1 MSSRDSIY
9 DELDV
14 PTVINAVGS
23 HTRISGSLMRRE
35 AAEAMVRA
43 AEEFVHI
50 GTLQGRASD
59 LISEATGAE
68 AGIVTNGA
76 AAGLTLA
83 SAACIAGDDYTTMSR
98 LPNTERIAN
107 EIVIPRAH
115 RNQYDVAFR
124 ASGARLVGVGLNE
137 LHPFEGGSE
146 SVEPWELDSAITDD
160 TVAVAYVDRPHNLL
174 DLSEVVEIAH
184 ANDVP
189 VIVDAAAEL
198 PPSSN
203 LTRYVD
209 TGADLVVFS
218 GGKAIRGPQSSG
230 MLAGRRDL
238 VQSAALQMFPTG
250 VDEAVWDPPE
260 QLIDTDALDG
270 MPRHGIGRGM
280 KVGKEEIVGF
290 VKALH
295 LFLEEDDDEVLGRW
309 NARARDVSAELADVD
324 VFDVTLT
331 NEGDRDGL
339 STVIVS
345 VEEESSGPSALE
357 LVTALREESPQIF
370 VGEGHVHD
378 GVFTINTQYLT
389 DDQADHVVDRIVA
402 RYR

>member
-1 MSSRDSIY
+1 MSTRDNIY

-14 PTVINAVGS
+14 PTVVNAVGS
-23 HTRISGSLMRRE
+23 HTRISGSLMRPE

-59 LISEATGAE
+59 LISEATGSE
-68 AGIVTNGA
+68 AGLVTSGA

-83 SAACIAGDDYTTMSR
+83 SAACIADDDYTIMNR
-98 LPNTERIAN
+98 LPNTEGIAN

-124 ASGARLVGVGLNE
+124 ASGARLVDVGLNE

-146 SVEPWELDSAITDD
+146 SVEPWELDGAITDD

-174 DLSEVVEIAH
+174 DLSKVVEIAH
-184 ANDVP
+184 ARDVP

-198 PPSSN
+198 PPTSN

-209 TGADLVVFS
+209 EGADLVVFS

-230 MLAGRRDL
+230 MLAGKRDL
-238 VQSAALQMFPTG
+238 VRSAALQMLPTG
-250 VDEAVWDPPE
+250 VDEALWEPPE
-260 QLIDTDALDG
+260 QLVDTDALDG

-290 VKALH
+290 TKALQ
-295 LFLEEDDDEVLGRW
+295 LFLEEDDAEQLRRW
-309 NARARDVSAELADVD
+309 NVRALDVAEGLAGVD
-324 VFDVTLT
+324 AFDVTLT
-331 NEGDRDGL
+331 NTDESDVR
-339 STVIVS
+339 SNVIVS
-345 VEEESSGPSALE
+345 VGEGSSGPNALE
-357 LVTALREESPQIF
+357 LVRALREENPQIF
-370 VGEGHVHD
+370 VGEGHAHD
-378 GVFTINTQYLT
+378 GVFTISPQHLT
-389 DDQADHVVDRIVA
+389 DEQAEYVVDRILA